1 MVVLERYSYC
11 FAQIHTDKQTNK
23 NEPKFEI
30 ERKKTALKKPNTV
43 VFTIYERLKVRKC

>member
-23 NEPKFEI
+23 NEPKFVI
-30 ERKKTALKKPNTV
+30 EKKNALKKRNTV
-43 VFTIYERLKVRKC
+43 VFTIYEHLRVRKC